1 MTAGSRFASVNC
13 RTGHPVRDTPFRH
26 PLTGRVQAILR
37 DLAETG
43 PDPGS
48 AIAAAPAVRGL
59 DLLFSRGIPA
69 PEAWR
74 R

>member
-1 MTAGSRFASVNC
+1 MR
-13 RTGHPVRDTPFRH
+13 
-26 PLTGRVQAILR
+26 AILR
-37 DLAETG
+37 DLAETV

-48 AIAAAPAVRGL
+48 AIAATPGGRGL

-69 PEAWR
+69 LEAWR